1 MELITIR
8 CMGAVWTERIQPHLA
23 GCGTSVLT
31 SVLTTVLTS
40 ARPYLLAVSIEYAV
54 MSVMGSFFIKCPK
67 VDKKKYQKERRDSK
81 IIQLKVRTYII

>member
-1 MELITIR
+1 
-8 CMGAVWTERIQPHLA
+8 MGAVWTERIQPHLA

-54 MSVMGSFFIKCPK
+54 MSVMGSFFIKCTK
-67 VDKKKYQKERRDSK
+67 VDKKKISERKKRFKNNSIESK
-81 IIQLKVRTYII
+81 NLYNIIVISL